1 MSSVSNIKLYKRSSD
16 FFVSLPVASMK
27 VCFEKAKRHGT
38 RCSLAEHTD
47 HHCTHIPM
55 TSSDSLFDN
64 TINSDP
70 SLVSKIDTAPT
81 AETGDVENIMEN
93 DSIDLDK
100 SLITYR
106 VLVSRRE
113 AGAIIG
119 KEGSNI
125 TKIRDEFDI
134 KAGVS
139 KVVDGCI
146 DRILTIT
153 GKVENIADALVNVAQ
168 FVLDA
173 NLITIEESEAN
184 GTSPLRLINYEYPP
198 LRPLSLRPN
207 YKSEE
212 YQTNLFLRLLIPNS
226 QIGTLIGKGGERIRA
241 IQEDNDIKMVASKE
255 FLDNSNERSI
265 ELQGTFNNLRNA
277 LYEISK
283 YLLRDYQGTSSITF
297 YHPSS
302 PLEPRF
308 NRNNVSNVNNM
319 NNINREDPRIIGKE
333 IIKKISFPNEYIG
346 ALIGK
351 RGSRIQEI
359 RNQSHCAV
367 AIENESENE
376 NEREITLVGTKLSVD
391 KAIDLLNMY
400 YQREQ
405 KRRLM
410 ADEE

>member
-1 MSSVSNIKLYKRSSD
+1 
-16 FFVSLPVASMK
+16 
-27 VCFEKAKRHGT
+27 
-38 RCSLAEHTD
+38 
-47 HHCTHIPM
+47 M
-55 TSSDSLFDN
+55 TSSDSLFDA
-64 TINSDP
+64 TINSEP
-70 SLVSKIDTAPT
+70 SIVSKEETELPTGVNDLSNDT
-81 AETGDVENIMEN
+81 EINSV
-93 DSIDLDK
+93 DLDK

-119 KEGSNI
+119 KEGFNI
-125 TKIRDEFDI
+125 TKIRDEYDI

-153 GKVENIADALVNVAQ
+153 GKVENLADALVNIAQ

-173 NLITIEESEAN
+173 NLVTIDECEAN
-184 GTSPLRLINYEYPP
+184 GTNPLRLISYEYPP
-198 LRPLSLRPN
+198 LRPLSSRPN

-212 YQTNLFLRLLIPNS
+212 FKTNLFLRLLIPNS

-241 IQEDNDIKMVASKE
+241 IQEDNNVKMVASKD
-255 FLDNSNERSI
+255 FLENSNERSV
-265 ELQGTFNNLRNA
+265 ELQGSFENLRNA

-283 YLLRDYQGTSSITF
+283 YLLKDYQGTASTLY
-297 YHPSS
+297 YHPCS
-302 PLEPRF
+302 PLEPRYM
-308 NRNNVSNVNNM
+308 RNNHG
-319 NNINREDPRIIGKE
+319 NNINRDDPRVVGKE
-333 IIKKISFPNEYIG
+333 IIKKISFPNDYIG

-351 RGSRIQEI
+351 RGSRIQDI

-367 AIENESENE
+367 AIENENENE
-376 NEREITLVGTKLSVD
+376 NEREITLVGTKVAVD

-405 KRRLM
+405 KRRLSTQ
-410 ADEE
+410 E